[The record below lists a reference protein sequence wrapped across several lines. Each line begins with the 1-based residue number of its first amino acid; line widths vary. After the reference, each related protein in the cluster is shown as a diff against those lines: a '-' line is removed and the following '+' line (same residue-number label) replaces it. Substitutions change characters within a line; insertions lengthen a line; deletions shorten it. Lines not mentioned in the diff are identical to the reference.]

1 MNHTFLLR
9 ALAAVACWMTMH
21 ANADS
26 QPSCYPSDIAAPRQS
41 QVTVGVVD
49 LTTFRDPDAVR
60 DFRATMM
67 KAAGVQGQRVVL
79 LTFAGIARGQHLSRV
94 YDRTLEAPVTDEETV
109 ANARIGPFKASQ
121 RCVSQ
126 RLREHAASFSTAL
139 DTVLGQTVPT
149 TMQRSEIVYALH
161 QVLADFGDEGSV
173 RVLVFSDGLQ
183 NSRDLTFY
191 SAGRP
196 RRIMA
201 DAELKTG
208 LRSGISEANDSRPIR
223 DAHAIKVLWF
233 GLLASEDP
241 KIYADV
247 QQLAEITK
255 FWRSVL
261 THWGIRDAQLGP
273 TLNNPKL

>member
-1 MNHTFLLR
+1 MDHTFLLR
-9 ALAAVACWMTMH
+9 AMAAVACWMAMQ
-21 ANADS
+21 ANADP

-41 QVTVGVVD
+41 QVTLGLID
-49 LTTFRDPDAVR
+49 STTFRDQDAVR
-60 DFRATMM
+60 DYRAALV
-67 KAAGVQGQRVVL
+67 KAAGVPGQRVVL

-121 RCVSQ
+121 RCVSD
-126 RLREHAASFSTAL
+126 RLREHATSFSTAL

-149 TMQRSEIVYALH
+149 TLQRSEIVYALR

-191 SAGRP
+191 SAGKP
-196 RRIMA
+196 RRILA
-201 DAELKTG
+201 DAELKTI
-208 LRSGISEANDSRPIR
+208 LRSGMSEANDSLHVR
-223 DAHAIKVLWF
+223 DVNAIKVLWF
-233 GLLASEDP
+233 GLLANEDP
-241 KIYADV
+241 KIYADA

-261 THWGIRDAQLGP
+261 AHWGIRDAQLGP